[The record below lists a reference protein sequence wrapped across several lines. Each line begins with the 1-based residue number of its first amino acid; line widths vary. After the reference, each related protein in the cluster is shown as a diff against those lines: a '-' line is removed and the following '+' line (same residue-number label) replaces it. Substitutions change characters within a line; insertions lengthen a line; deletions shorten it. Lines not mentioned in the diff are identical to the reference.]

1 MIKSL
6 LVDSGKCWDIMVEK
20 EVAFVKV
27 QPRKSGSFMVTI
39 PIEAVRRLEI
49 KKEDRLKVL
58 VDEEKRWIIYQ
69 L

>member
-1 MIKSL
+1 
-6 LVDSGKCWDIMVEK
+6 MVEE

-39 PIEAVRRLEI
+39 PTEAVKRLDL
-49 KKEDRLKVL
+49 KRGDRFKVL
-58 VDEEKRWIIYQ
+58 VDKEKRCIIYQ

>member
-1 MIKSL
+1 MIKSI

-27 QPRKSGSFMVTI
+27 QPRKAGSFMVTI

-49 KKEDRLKVL
+49 KREDRLKVL